1 MRQVSK
7 QPSELL
13 LCPCADR
20 QASLAVDEEFLK
32 LQIPFGRQ
40 SSNCELRGCAVSRSK
55 LVCLQVVVLF
65 LVAFVAFVV
74 PTTAFGQ
81 AVNATLSGKIVDTS
95 GGSVGKANVT
105 ATNTATGFSRTVQ
118 ASDVGEY
125 TIPALPAGE
134 YSVTAAFTGFA
145 KQTKTITLQV
155 GQAAELDFALKPGSM
170 EQKVEVEAAVE
181 VAEPT
186 RTQVSTV
193 VTENQIVNLPV
204 NGREFIDFALLSPA
218 VQIGDTT
225 SGSTDVIVE
234 PVTKLSFAGQ
244 NIHFNFIA
252 VDGADDVSTAS
263 GIQRGT
269 PPQDSVLEFRVINTD
284 YSAEFGRA
292 VGGIVNIITK
302 GGSNDWHGTGY
313 EYFRNNK
320 MDATSILAAPGLN
333 TLRQN
338 QFGAAIG
345 GPLQKDK
352 TFMFANYE
360 GQRRGESPFYN
371 SVVLANIN
379 AINNVKVNVYHLPA
393 EPAGLNVLRT
403 ADTDNAF
410 GRLDHNFSDHE
421 ILMLRYFINHGTL
434 LNQSPLNDGFDL
446 PSAFK
451 NNRINDQSLAGSL
464 VSIISPKVT
473 NELHGQFARRN
484 FDFKT
489 ATTQP
494 HLEVSNTF
502 TVGVNRGNPDF
513 YIEKRSEFADNVT
526 VNLDKN
532 TVSFGGDTNYV
543 VTTESFP
550 LFYPFEA
557 DYASLGAFLGT
568 DKAVAGCATAPTCPD
583 PFVIFF
589 ERFQA
594 PNFSETTLPNFSA
607 IYQGGAIPN
616 NIRNDAKG
624 SMNHTY
630 NGFFIQD
637 KWRASSN
644 LTVNYGLRWD
654 FETWPSNAINNQ
666 YKNFDPRLG
675 IAYNV
680 GGPWHMVVR
689 AGSGLFHGII
699 PSPLLAC
706 QIPSCGGENGYPGHT
721 ELDNL
726 NSTTKLFAYA
736 GTPADTNAAL
746 ATLLSAGTYP
756 DAAAVPAYVLAD
768 GGCPVNN
775 TLTGPAA
782 TLSQC
787 IDSFFGPATVVR
799 FDKNH
804 KNPYGIQSS
813 LALEFSPLKDTTVSV
828 SYLRVKGVH
837 LGSFYNINQPDPT
850 GHVFVH
856 DSKGRTGCKDTYFLI
871 PFGIGTPS
879 SPTGNA
885 SCPDT
890 YLIPGSAGVPG
901 TRCELDKITCQEN
914 YAIYFEATSRWNS
927 NWNGLLVNMN
937 KRFSSHFSTE
947 ISYTYAHSIDDGPNP
962 SFVLIP
968 QDSSNFRAEKANS
981 ADDIRHRFVLN
992 GTLASPT
999 RGSMWLRDYDLST
1012 IITLQSPEFFTKFA
1026 GFDANGDIFGNN
1038 DRVGIEG
1045 RDTFRGRNLYT
1056 VDLRGSRM
1064 FHFHEKQ
1071 SLQILAEA
1079 FNLANHVNIKY
1090 FNTVYGSSDFCNVSP
1105 VPAACGAGPFY
1116 FEGSPNPNYGT
1127 PRAVFNPRQIQL
1139 ALRYSW

>member
-1 MRQVSK
+1 MR
-7 QPSELL
+7 L
-13 LCPCADR
+13 
-20 QASLAVDEEFLK
+20 
-32 LQIPFGRQ
+32 
-40 SSNCELRGCAVSRSK
+40 
-55 LVCLQVVVLF
+55 
-65 LVAFVAFVV
+65 AFVLMLAAGLILAGA
-74 PTTAFGQ
+74 PASRGQ
-81 AVNATLSGKIVDTS
+81 AVNATLSGKVVDSS
-95 GGSVGKANVT
+95 GGSIGKAAVT
-105 ATNTATGFSRTVQ
+105 VTNTATGFTRSVQ
-118 ASDVGEY
+118 ASDSGEY
-125 TIPALPAGE
+125 SIPALPAGD
-134 YSVTAAFTGFA
+134 YSVSAVYTGFG

-155 GQAAELDFALKPGSM
+155 GQAAELDFTLTPGSV
-170 EQKVEVEAAVE
+170 EQKVQVEATSE
-181 VAEPT
+181 VQEPT
-186 RTQVSTV
+186 RTQLSTV
-193 VTENQIVNLPV
+193 IQERQIEDLPV

-269 PPQDSVLEFRVINTD
+269 PPQESVLEFRVINTD
-284 YSAEFGRA
+284 YSTEMGRA

-302 GGSNDWHGTGY
+302 GGANDWHGSGY

-338 QFGAAIG
+338 QFGVTLG
-345 GPLQKDK
+345 GPVVKDK

-379 AINNVKVNVYHLPA
+379 AINTVKTTVYGLPP

-403 ADTDNAF
+403 ADYDNAF
-410 GRLDHNFSDHE
+410 GRLDHNFSEHE

-464 VSIISPKVT
+464 VSIVSPKVT
-473 NELHGQFARRN
+473 NELRGQFARRN

-513 YIEKRSEFADNVT
+513 YIEKRSEFVDNVT
-526 VNLDKN
+526 VNLGKN

-557 DYASLGAFLGT
+557 DFGSLNAFLGT
-568 DKAVAGCATAPTCPD
+568 DGAVTGCGKPTCPD

-594 PNFSETTLPNFSA
+594 PNFTEPTLPNFA
-607 IYQGGAIPN
+607 QVYAGGAIPS
-616 NIRNDAKG
+616 NIRNQAKG
-624 SMNHTY
+624 TMNHTY

-637 KWRASSN
+637 KWRATSN

-654 FETWPSNAINNQ
+654 FETWPSNALNNP

-675 IAYNV
+675 IAYNL
-680 GGPWHMVVR
+680 GGSWHWVVR

-706 QIPSCGGENGYPGHT
+706 QIPSCGGENGYPGHP

-726 NSTTKLFAYA
+726 NSTTKLFAFA
-736 GTPADTNAAL
+736 SGAPLTNFAL
-746 ATLLSAGTYP
+746 QQLLANGTYP
-756 DAAAVPAYVLAD
+756 DATTISPFT
-768 GGCPVNN
+768 G
-775 TLTGPAA
+775 TTTGP
-782 TLSQC
+782 C
-787 IDSFFGPATVVR
+787 IPVSTCGFFGPSTVVR

-804 KNPYGIQSS
+804 KVPYGIQSS
-813 LALEFSPLKDTTVSV
+813 LAIEFTPAKDTIVSV

-837 LGSFYNINQPDPT
+837 LGSFYNVNQPLPSAQ
-850 GHVFVH
+850 VEVH
-856 DSKGRTGCKDTYFLI
+856 DSSGNVGCKNVY
-871 PFGIGTPS
+871 
-879 SPTGNA
+879 A
-885 SCPDT
+885 
-890 YLIPGSAGVPG
+890 IPGTFTLTPAAQCGGTYPLVATGPSGVIPG
-901 TRCELDKITCQEN
+901 TACINQGLACAEN
-914 YAIYFEATSRWNS
+914 FAIYFEATSRWNS
-927 NWNGLLVNMN
+927 NWNGLLMNVN
-937 KRFSSHFSTE
+937 KRLSNHFSAG

-968 QDSSNFRAEKANS
+968 QDSGNFRAEKANS

-999 RGSMWLRDYDLST
+999 NGNMWLRDYELST
-1012 IITLQSPEFFTKFA
+1012 ITTLQSPEFFTKFA
-1026 GFDANGDIFGNN
+1026 GFDANEDIFGNN

-1045 RDTFRGRNLYT
+1045 RNTFRGRNLYT
-1056 VDLRGSRM
+1056 VDLRGSRI
-1064 FHFHEKQ
+1064 FHFREHDSVQ
-1071 SLQILAEA
+1071 LIAEA

-1090 FNTVYGSSDFCNVSP
+1090 FNTVYSSADFCNVTP
-1105 VPAACGAGPFY
+1105 VPATCGAGPF
-1116 FEGSPNPNYGT
+1116 FFQGSPNPNYGT

-1139 ALRYSW
+1139 ALKLNF

>member
-1 MRQVSK
+1 M
-7 QPSELL
+7 
-13 LCPCADR
+13 
-20 QASLAVDEEFLK
+20 
-32 LQIPFGRQ
+32 
-40 SSNCELRGCAVSRSK
+40 SRKKS
-55 LVCLQVVVLF
+55 VCLEILFVIQVLG
-65 LVAFVAFVV
+65 LAFCHASS
-74 PTTAFGQ
+74 AYGQ
-81 AVNATLSGKIVDTS
+81 AVNATLSGKVVDSS
-95 GGSVGKANVT
+95 GGSIGKATVM
-105 ATNTATGFSRTVQ
+105 ATNTATGFSRSVE
-118 ASDVGEY
+118 ASDAGEY

-134 YSVTAAFTGFA
+134 YSVSAVFAGFG

-155 GQAAELDFALKPGSM
+155 GQAAELDFGLTPGSI
-170 EQKVEVEAAVE
+170 EQKVEVEATSE
-181 VAEPT
+181 LAEPT

-193 VTENQIVNLPV
+193 IAERQIEGLPV

-284 YSAEFGRA
+284 YSAEMGRA

-302 GGSNDWHGTGY
+302 GGTNEWHGTGY

-338 QFGAAIG
+338 QFGVAFGA
-345 GPLQKDK
+345 PVEKDK

-379 AINNVKVNVYHLPA
+379 AINNVKTAVFGLPA
-393 EPAGLNVLRT
+393 EPARLDVLRT
-403 ADTDNAF
+403 ADYDNAF

-464 VSIISPKVT
+464 VSILSTKVT
-473 NELHGQFARRN
+473 NELRGQFARRN

-494 HLEVSNTF
+494 HLEVANTF

-513 YIEKRSEFADNVT
+513 YIEKRSEFVDNVT
-526 VNLDKN
+526 MNLGKHA
-532 TVSFGGDTNYV
+532 VSLGGDTNFV

-550 LFYPFEA
+550 LFYPFEGDFA
-557 DYASLGAFLGT
+557 NLGAFLGT
-568 DKAVAGCATAPTCPD
+568 DGQAAGCATAPACPH

-589 ERFQA
+589 ERFQS
-594 PNFSETTLPNFSA
+594 PNFSEPALANFA
-607 IYQGGAIPN
+607 QVYQGGAIPA
-616 NIRNDAKG
+616 NIRNQAKG
-624 SMNHTY
+624 TMNHTY

-637 KWRASSN
+637 KWRASDK

-654 FETWPSNAINNQ
+654 FETWPSNALNNP

-675 IAYNV
+675 IAYNL
-680 GGPWHMVVR
+680 GGSWHWVVR
-689 AGSGLFHGII
+689 TGSGLFHGII

-706 QIPSCGGENGYPGHT
+706 QIPSCGGETAFPGHP
-721 ELDNL
+721 ELDSL
-726 NSTTKLFAYA
+726 NSTTKLFAFA
-736 GTPADTNAAL
+736 SGPAIMNLALNA
-746 ATLLSAGTYP
+746 LLRNGQYP
-756 DAAAVPAYVLAD
+756 DGAPANF
-768 GGCPVNN
+768 CPPTN
-775 TLTGPAA
+775 TLASCG
-782 TLSQC
+782 
-787 IDSFFGPATVVR
+787 FFGPSTIVR

-804 KNPYGIQSS
+804 KNPYGVQSS
-813 LALEFSPLKDTTVSV
+813 LAIEFNPVKDTTVSV

-837 LGSFYNINQPDPT
+837 LGSFYNVNQPNPQ
-850 GHVFVH
+850 GQVFVH
-856 DSKGRTGCKDTYFLI
+856 SSSGGTGCKNEYFAMPNLATGTSCGHTYSN
-871 PFGIGTPS
+871 PFFDG
-879 SPTGNA
+879 
-885 SCPDT
+885 
-890 YLIPGSAGVPG
+890 IPGTACQLNG
-901 TRCELDKITCQEN
+901 ITCPEN
-914 YAIYFEATSRWNS
+914 YAVYFEATSRWNS
-927 NWNGLLVNMN
+927 NWNGLLVNLN
-937 KRFSSHFSTE
+937 KRFSQHFSAQVA
-947 ISYTYAHSIDDGPNP
+947 YTYAHSIDDGPNP

-968 QDSSNFRAEKANS
+968 QDSGNFRTEKANS

-992 GTLASPT
+992 G
-999 RGSMWLRDYDLST
+999 
-1012 IITLQSPEFFTKFA
+1012 
-1026 GFDANGDIFGNN
+1026 
-1038 DRVGIEG
+1038 
-1045 RDTFRGRNLYT
+1045 
-1056 VDLRGSRM
+1056 
-1064 FHFHEKQ
+1064 
-1071 SLQILAEA
+1071 
-1079 FNLANHVNIKY
+1079 
-1090 FNTVYGSSDFCNVSP
+1090 
-1105 VPAACGAGPFY
+1105 
-1116 FEGSPNPNYGT
+1116 
-1127 PRAVFNPRQIQL
+1127 
-1139 ALRYSW
+1139 

>member
-1 MRQVSK
+1 M
-7 QPSELL
+7 
-13 LCPCADR
+13 
-20 QASLAVDEEFLK
+20 
-32 LQIPFGRQ
+32 
-40 SSNCELRGCAVSRSK
+40 SRK
-55 LVCLQVVVLF
+55 KFVCLQVLSVLAVLSLAF
-65 LVAFVAFVV
+65 LSGSKVY
-74 PTTAFGQ
+74 GQ
-81 AVNATLSGKIVDTS
+81 AVNATLSGKVVDSS
-95 GGSVGKANVT
+95 GGSIGKATVT
-105 ATNTATGFSRTVQ
+105 ATSTATGFARSVQ
-118 ASDVGEY
+118 ASDSGEY
-125 TIPALPAGE
+125 SIPALPAGN
-134 YSVTAAFTGFA
+134 YSVAVVYTGFG
-145 KQTKTITLQV
+145 KQTKTVNLQV
-155 GQAAELDFALKPGSM
+155 GQAAELDFTLTPGSV
-170 EQKVEVEAAVE
+170 EQKVQVEATSE
-181 VAEPT
+181 VQEPT

-193 VTENQIVNLPV
+193 IQERQIEDLPV

-244 NIHFNFIA
+244 NIHYNFIA

-269 PPQDSVLEFRVINTD
+269 PPQESVQEFRVINTD
-284 YSAEFGRA
+284 YSAEMGRA

-302 GGSNDWHGTGY
+302 GGTNDWHGSAY

-320 MDATSILAAPGLN
+320 MDATSLLAAPGLN

-338 QFGAAIG
+338 QFGVTLG
-345 GPLQKDK
+345 GPIQKDK

-379 AINNVKVNVYHLPA
+379 AINTVKTTVYGLPA

-403 ADTDNAF
+403 ADYDNAF
-410 GRLDHNFSDHE
+410 ARMDHNFSDHE

-464 VSIISPKVT
+464 VSIVSPKVT
-473 NELHGQFARRN
+473 NELRGQFARRN

-513 YIEKRSEFADNVT
+513 YVEKRSEFVDNVT
-526 VNLDKN
+526 VNLAKN
-532 TVSFGGDTNYV
+532 TVSFGGDTNFV

-550 LFYPFEA
+550 LFYPFEG
-557 DYASLGAFLGT
+557 DFGGLGAFLGT
-568 DKAVAGCATAPTCPD
+568 DGGVATPACANAAATQTIVAGCQH

-594 PNFSETTLPNFSA
+594 PNFLEPTLPNFA
-607 IYQGGAIPN
+607 QVYQGGAIPN
-616 NIRNDAKG
+616 NIRNEAKG
-624 SMNHTY
+624 TMNHTY

-637 KWRASSN
+637 KWRASDR
-644 LTVNYGLRWD
+644 LTVNYGVRWD
-654 FETWPSNAINNQ
+654 FETWPSNALSNQ

-675 IAYNV
+675 IAYNL
-680 GGPWHMVVR
+680 GGSWHWVVR

-706 QIPSCGGENGYPGHT
+706 QIPSCGGENGYPGHP

-726 NSTTKLFAYA
+726 NSTTKLFAFASGA
-736 GTPADTNAAL
+736 GIMNL
-746 ATLLSAGTYP
+746 ALSALLQNGQYP
-756 DAAAVPAYVLAD
+756 DGA
-768 GGCPVNN
+768 
-775 TLTGPAA
+775 PAA
-782 TLSQC
+782 FCPPTGTLASC
-787 IDSFFGPATVVR
+787 GFFGPSTIVR

-813 LALEFSPLKDTTVSV
+813 LALEFSPAKDTTVSV

-837 LGSFYNINQPDPT
+837 LGSFYNINQPTPQ
-850 GHVFVH
+850 GQVLVH
-856 DSKGRTGCKDTYFLI
+856 DSRGNTGCKNYYFVAPNLAAGTACGHTYSN
-871 PFGIGTPS
+871 PFF
-879 SPTGNA
+879 
-885 SCPDT
+885 D
-890 YLIPGSAGVPG
+890 GVPG
-901 TRCELDKITCQEN
+901 TACELNGITCPEN
-914 YAIYFEATSRWNS
+914 YAVYFEATSRWNS
-927 NWNGLLVNMN
+927 NWNGLLVNVD
-937 KRFSSHFSTE
+937 KRLSNHFSAG

-968 QDSSNFRAEKANS
+968 QDSGNFRAEKANS

-999 RGSMWLRDYDLST
+999 NGSMWLRDYELST
-1012 IITLQSPEFFTKFA
+1012 IVTLQSPEFFTKFA

-1045 RDTFRGRNLYT
+1045 RDTFRGRDLYT
-1056 VDLRGSRM
+1056 VDLRGSRA
-1064 FHFHEKQ
+1064 FHFREHQ
-1071 SLQILAEA
+1071 SLQLIAEA

-1090 FNTVYGSSDFCNVSP
+1090 FNTVYGSADFCNVSP
-1105 VPAACGAGPFY
+1105 VPAACGSGPF
-1116 FEGSPNPNYGT
+1116 FFQGSPNPNYGT

-1139 ALRYSW
+1139 ALRYTW

>member
-1 MRQVSK
+1 
-7 QPSELL
+7 
-13 LCPCADR
+13 
-20 QASLAVDEEFLK
+20 
-32 LQIPFGRQ
+32 
-40 SSNCELRGCAVSRSK
+40 
-55 LVCLQVVVLF
+55 VCLQLSFVFAVLGLAFF
-65 LVAFVAFVV
+65 L
-74 PTTAFGQ
+74 TAGANGQ
-81 AVNATLSGKIVDTS
+81 AVNATLSGRVVDTS
-95 GGSVGKANVT
+95 GGTIAKATVM
-105 ATNTATGFSRTVQ
+105 ATNKATGFSRSAQ
-118 ASDVGEY
+118 ASDAGEY
-125 TIPALPAGE
+125 TIPALPAGD
-134 YSVTAAFTGFA
+134 YTVSAVFTGFG
-145 KQTKTITLQV
+145 KQTKAITLQV
-155 GQAAELDFALKPGSM
+155 GQSADLDFTLTPGSVA
-170 EQKVEVEAAVE
+170 EKVEVEATSE
-181 VAEPT
+181 LIEST

-193 VTENQIVNLPV
+193 IQERQIENLPV
-204 NGREFIDFALLSPA
+204 NGREFINFALLSPA

-244 NIHFNFIA
+244 NIHYNFIA

-269 PPQDSVLEFRVINTD
+269 PPQDSVQEFRVINTD
-284 YSAEFGRA
+284 YSAEMGRA
-292 VGGIVNIITK
+292 VGGIVNIITRS
-302 GGSNDWHGTGY
+302 GTNDWHGTLY

-320 MDATSILAAPGLN
+320 LDATSILAAPGLN

-338 QFGAAIG
+338 QFGGAIG
-345 GPLQKDK
+345 GPVKKDK
-352 TFMFANYE
+352 TFIFGNYE

-379 AINNVKVNVYHLPA
+379 AINTVKTTAFGLPA
-393 EPAGLNVLRT
+393 EPAGLNALRT
-403 ADTDNAF
+403 GDYDNGFA
-410 GRLDHNFSDHE
+410 RLDHHFSDHQL
-421 ILMLRYFINHGTL
+421 LMVRYFINHATL

-464 VSIISPKVT
+464 TSIFSSNVV
-473 NELHGQFARRN
+473 NELRGQFARRN

-494 HLEVSNTF
+494 HLEVANTF

-513 YIEKRSEFADNVT
+513 YIEKRSEIVDNVT
-526 VNLDKN
+526 LNLAKN

-550 LFYPFEA
+550 LFYPFEG
-557 DYASLGAFLGT
+557 DFGGLGAFLGT
-568 DKAVAGCATAPTCPD
+568 DGGVQTPACANAAATQTIVAGCQH

-589 ERFQA
+589 ERFTA
-594 PNFSETTLPNFSA
+594 PNFNEGMLQNFA
-607 IYQGGAIPN
+607 QVYAGGAIPN
-616 NIRNDAKG
+616 NIRNEAKG
-624 SMNHTY
+624 TMNHTY

-637 KWRASSN
+637 KWRASNN

-654 FETWPSNAINNQ
+654 FETWPSNALNNP

-680 GGPWHMVVR
+680 GGAWHWVVR

-706 QIPSCGGENGYPGHT
+706 QIPSCGGENGYPGHP

-726 NSTTKLFAYA
+726 NSTTKLFAFA
-736 GTPADTNAAL
+736 SGPGIMNMAL
-746 ATLLSAGTYP
+746 NDLLQNGQYP
-756 DAAAVPAYVLAD
+756 DGAPAGFCPSGFLASC
-768 GGCPVNN
+768 G
-775 TLTGPAA
+775 
-782 TLSQC
+782 
-787 IDSFFGPATVVR
+787 FFGPSTIVR

-813 LALEFSPLKDTTVSV
+813 LAIEFNPLKDTTVSV

-837 LGSFYNINQPDPT
+837 LGSFYNINQPKPQ
-850 GHVFVH
+850 GQVFVH
-856 DSKGRTGCKDTYFLI
+856 SSSGGTGCKNVYFAMPNLAPDPTCGSTYSN
-871 PFGIGTPS
+871 PFFDG
-879 SPTGNA
+879 
-885 SCPDT
+885 
-890 YLIPGSAGVPG
+890 IPGTA
-901 TRCELDKITCQEN
+901 CELNGITCPEN
-914 YAIYFEATSRWNS
+914 YAVYFEATSRWNS
-927 NWNGLLVNMN
+927 NWNGLLVNLN
-937 KRFSSHFSTE
+937 KRFSQNFSAQ

-968 QDSSNFRAEKANS
+968 QDSGNFLKEKANS
-981 ADDIRHRFVLN
+981 ADDIRHRFVFN

-999 RGSMWLRDYDLST
+999 TGSMWLRDFQLST

-1045 RDTFRGRNLYT
+1045 RDTFRGRNIYT
-1056 VDLRGSRM
+1056 FDLRGSRTL
-1064 FHFHEKQ
+1064 HFREHQ
-1071 SLQILAEA
+1071 SLQLIAEA

-1090 FNTVYGSSDFCNVSP
+1090 FNTVYLSADFCNVTP
-1105 VPAACGAGPFY
+1105 VPAACGAGPF
-1116 FEGSPNPNYGT
+1116 FTEGSPNPNYGT

>member
-1 MRQVSK
+1 MV
-7 QPSELL
+7 
-13 LCPCADR
+13 CAKR
-20 QASLAVDEEFLK
+20 NSRLYRFLIG
-32 LQIPFGRQ
+32 LG
-40 SSNCELRGCAVSRSK
+40 L
-55 LVCLQVVVLF
+55 
-65 LVAFVAFVV
+65 
-74 PTTAFGQ
+74 TTALLAAPVVRGQ
-81 AVNATLSGKIVDTS
+81 AINATLSGRVVDAS
-95 GGSVGKANVT
+95 GGSIARATVT
-105 ATNTATGFSRTVQ
+105 ASNAATGSSRVVQ
-118 ASDVGEY
+118 ASDSGEY
-125 TIPALPAGE
+125 TILALPPGE
-134 YSVTAAFTGFA
+134 YSVSASYTGFG

-155 GQAAELDFALKPGSM
+155 GQAADLDFALQPGSM
-170 EQKVEVEAAVE
+170 QQKIQVEATTE
-181 VAEPT
+181 VTET
-186 RTQVSTV
+186 TSTQLSTV
-193 VTENQIVNLPV
+193 IQERQIQDLPV

-252 VDGADDVSTAS
+252 VDGADDISTAS

-269 PPQDSVLEFRVINTD
+269 PPQDSVQEFRVINND
-284 YSAEFGRA
+284 YSTEMGRA

-302 GGSNDWHGTGY
+302 SGTNQWHGTIY

-320 MDATSILAAPGLN
+320 LDATSILAAPGLN
-333 TLRQN
+333 ALRQN
-338 QFGAAIG
+338 QFGAAVG

-379 AINNVKVNVYHLPA
+379 AINQVKTSVFGLPP

-403 ADTDNAF
+403 ADYDNGFA
-410 GRLDHNFSDHE
+410 RLDHNFSERE
-421 ILMLRYFINHGTL
+421 ILMVRYFINRATL

-451 NNRINDQSLAGSL
+451 NNRINDQSVVGTL
-464 VSIISPKVT
+464 VSVLSPKVT
-473 NELHGQFARRN
+473 NELRGQFARRD

-513 YIEKRSEFADNVT
+513 YLEKRGEIVDNLT
-526 VNLDKN
+526 VNLPKN
-532 TVSFGGDTNYV
+532 TLSFGGDTNYV

-550 LFYPFEA
+550 LFYPFEGDFA
-557 DYASLGAFLGT
+557 NLCDFLGS
-568 DKAVAGCATAPTCPD
+568 AVAPANLNCPAGTVPN

-594 PNFSETTLPNFSA
+594 PTFTEPTLANFKQVYA
-607 IYQGGAIPN
+607 GGAIPN
-616 NIRNDAKG
+616 SIRNEAKG
-624 SMNHTY
+624 SLNHTY
-630 NGFFIQD
+630 NGLFIQD
-637 KWRASSN
+637 KWRVSPN
-644 LTVNYGLRWD
+644 FVVNAGLRWD
-654 FETWPSNAINNQ
+654 FETWPANALNNQ

-680 GGPWHMVVR
+680 GGPWHLVVR

-706 QIPSCGGENGYPGHT
+706 QIPSCGGENSYPGHP

-726 NSTTKLFAYA
+726 NSTTKLFAFASAAPIMNLAMTDLLQNGQYPDGA
-736 GTPADTNAAL
+736 PAPFCPSGFL
-746 ATLLSAGTYP
+746 ATCG
-756 DAAAVPAYVLAD
+756 
-768 GGCPVNN
+768 
-775 TLTGPAA
+775 
-782 TLSQC
+782 
-787 IDSFFGPATVVR
+787 FFGPSTIVR

-804 KNPYGIQSS
+804 KNPYGVQSS
-813 LALEFSPLKDTTVSV
+813 LGVDFNPAKDITFSI

-837 LGSFYNINQPDPT
+837 LGSFYNINQPTPQ
-850 GHVFVH
+850 GQVFVH
-856 DSKGRTGCKDTYFLI
+856 GSSGGTGCKNVYFAAPNLAPNATCGSTYSNPVFN
-871 PFGIGTPS
+871 G
-879 SPTGNA
+879 
-885 SCPDT
+885 
-890 YLIPGSAGVPG
+890 IPGTA
-901 TRCELDKITCQEN
+901 CELNGITCPEN
-914 YAIYFEATSRWNS
+914 YAVYFEATSRWDS
-927 NWNGLLVNMN
+927 DWNGLLVSMN
-937 KRFSSHFSTE
+937 KHFSSHFSTE
-947 ISYTYAHSIDDGPNP
+947 ISYTFGHGIDDGPNP

-968 QDSSNFRAEKANS
+968 QDSTNFRAEKANS
-981 ADDIRHRFVLN
+981 ADDVRHRFVLN

-999 RGSMWLRDYDLST
+999 SGSAWLRDYELST
-1012 IITLQSPEFFTKFA
+1012 IVTLQSPEFFTKFA

-1045 RDTFRGRNLYT
+1045 RDTFRGTNLYT
-1056 VDLRGSRM
+1056 VDLRGSRT
-1064 FHFHEKQ
+1064 FRFHERQ
-1071 SLQILAEA
+1071 SLQVLAEA

-1090 FNTVYGSSDFCNVSP
+1090 FNTVYGSADFCNVSP
-1105 VPAACGAGPFY
+1105 VPGACGSGPF
-1116 FEGSPNPNYGT
+1116 FLEGSPNPNYGT

-1139 ALRYSW
+1139 ALRYRW

>member
-1 MRQVSK
+1 MSRK
-7 QPSELL
+7 KLF
-13 LCPCADR
+13 C
-20 QASLAVDEEFLK
+20 
-32 LQIPFGRQ
+32 LQISIIF
-40 SSNCELRGCAVSRSK
+40 
-55 LVCLQVVVLF
+55 VVVG
-65 LVAFVAFVV
+65 LVSFH
-74 PTTAFGQ
+74 PSSAFGQ
-81 AVNATLSGKIVDTS
+81 AVNATLTGKVVDAS
-95 GGSVGKANVT
+95 GGTISKASVT

-118 ASDVGEY
+118 ASDAGEY

-134 YSVTAAFTGFA
+134 YAVAAVFTGFG
-145 KQTKTITLQV
+145 KQTKTITLEV
-155 GQAAELDFALKPGSM
+155 GQAAELDFSLRPGSV
-170 EQKVEVEAAVE
+170 EQKVEVEATSE
-181 VAEPT
+181 LAEPT

-193 VTENQIVNLPV
+193 IQERQIENLPV

-244 NIHFNFIA
+244 NIHYNFIA
-252 VDGADDVSTAS
+252 VDGADNISTAS

-269 PPQDSVLEFRVINTD
+269 PPQEGVLEFRVINTD

-302 GGSNDWHGTGY
+302 GGSNDSHGSLY

-320 MDATSILAAPGLN
+320 MDARSILAAPGLN

-338 QFGAAIG
+338 QFGGTIG
-345 GPLQKDK
+345 GPVQKDK
-352 TFMFANYE
+352 TFLFANYE

-371 SVVLANIN
+371 SVVLANIT
-379 AINNVKVNVYHLPA
+379 AINNVKTKVYGLPA

-403 ADTDNAF
+403 GDYNNAF
-410 GRLDHNFSDHE
+410 ARLDHNFSNHE
-421 ILMLRYFINHGTL
+421 ILMVRYFINHATL

-446 PSAFK
+446 PSGFK

-464 VSIISPKVT
+464 VSIVSSKVV
-473 NELHGQFARRN
+473 NELRGQFARRN

-494 HLEVSNTF
+494 HLEVANTF
-502 TVGVNRGNPDF
+502 AVGVNRGNPDF
-513 YIEKRSEFADNVT
+513 YVEKRSEFADNVT
-526 VNLDKN
+526 INLAKN
-532 TVSFGGDTNYV
+532 TLSFGGDTNYV

-550 LFYPFEA
+550 LFYPFES
-557 DYASLGAFLGT
+557 DFASLSTFLGT
-568 DKAVAGCATAPTCPD
+568 DGAVSGCVTAPACPH
-583 PFVIFF
+583 PFVTFF

-594 PNFSETTLPNFSA
+594 PNFSETTLPNFGQV
-607 IYQGGAIPN
+607 YQGGAIPT
-616 NIRNDAKG
+616 NIRNQAKG

-637 KWRASSN
+637 KWRATNN
-644 LTVNYGLRWD
+644 LTVNYGVRWD
-654 FETWPSNAINNQ
+654 FETWPANALNNQ

-680 GGPWHMVVR
+680 GGPWHLTVR

-706 QIPSCGGENGYPGHT
+706 QIPSCGGNTLFPGHP

-736 GTPADTNAAL
+736 GVPADSNAAL
-746 ATLLSAGTYP
+746 AALLTSGTYA
-756 DAAAVPAYVLAD
+756 DAAPVPAYVT
-768 GGCPVNN
+768 GTNESCPVNN
-775 TLTGPAA
+775 TLTGPA
-782 TLSQC
+782 TFLSQC
-787 IDSFFGPATVVR
+787 IDSFFGPSTVVR

-813 LALEFSPLKDTTVSV
+813 LSIEFSPLKDTTINI

-837 LGSFYNINQPDPT
+837 LGSFYNINQPNPT
-850 GHVFVH
+850 GQVLVH
-856 DSKGRTGCKDTYFLI
+856 DSQGHTGCKDVYFVI
-871 PFGIGTPS
+871 PFGLAP
-879 SPTGNA
+879 NA
-885 SCPDT
+885 QCGHI
-890 YLIPGSAGVPG
+890 YAIPGSAGVPG
-901 TRCELDKITCQEN
+901 TACELNKITCPEN

-927 NWNGLLVNMN
+927 NWNGLLFNLN
-937 KRFSSHFSTE
+937 KRFSRNFSAE
-947 ISYTYAHSIDDGPNP
+947 VSYTYAHSIDDGPNP

-968 QDSSNFRAEKANS
+968 QDSGNFRVEKANS
-981 ADDIRHRFVLN
+981 ADDIRHRVVAN

-999 RGSMWLRDYDLST
+999 TGSVWVRDYQLST

-1038 DRVGIEG
+1038 DRVGLEG
-1045 RDTFRGRNLYT
+1045 RDTFRGKNIYT
-1056 VDLRGSRM
+1056 VDLRGSRT
-1064 FHFHEKQ
+1064 FKFREHQ
-1071 SLQILAEA
+1071 SLQLIAEA
-1079 FNLANHVNIKY
+1079 FNLANHTNIKY
-1090 FNTVYGSSDFCNVSP
+1090 FNTVYGASDFCNVTP
-1105 VPAACGAGPFY
+1105 VPAACGGGPF
-1116 FEGSPNPNYGT
+1116 FREGSPNPNYGS